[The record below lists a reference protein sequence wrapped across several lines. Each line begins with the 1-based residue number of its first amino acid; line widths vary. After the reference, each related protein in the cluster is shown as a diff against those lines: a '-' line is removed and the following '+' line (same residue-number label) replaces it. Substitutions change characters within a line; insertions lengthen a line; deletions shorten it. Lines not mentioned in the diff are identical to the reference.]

1 MARCVFLCGWLLAL
15 SAGSAYAAP
24 IATHIF
30 PTGGPRG
37 QTVEVTVFG
46 GFDTWPVKVWSSDKS
61 ITAVASKTKG
71 QFAIT
76 IAVDAVPG
84 IYWLRFYDETGAS
97 ALRPFAVST
106 FPECRE
112 VEPNDDAAHAQPIA
126 LPNLVNGQLQKN
138 GDVDLF
144 AVTLKKGQT
153 LVAALDAHFPFRS
166 PMDAV
171 LQIVSKS
178 GFVLEQNHDHRG
190 LDPLIAFTAPDDGTY
205 YVRLFAFPSSPDS
218 SIHFAGGVNSV
229 YRLTLTTEAYADF
242 AFPLAVNREKSASV
256 SVVGWNVPKAALAAV
271 PVVTNEVVW
280 QNVLTPLSRNPIRIR
295 RETHAVIEAPK
306 AETPIPPPFSASGVI
321 SEAGQPAKYRILAK
335 KGTTLQ
341 ITAHGPSLGLAITPA
356 LRLLDAVGKV
366 LQNAQPDNPSN
377 DITLKFG
384 VPADG
389 VYALEVRDL
398 HGSASPRHAFLL
410 RVLVEQ
416 PDFHLALEG
425 DHFTVVPGKPTEI
438 PITVAKT
445 GGFAGDI
452 EVSAVGL
459 PADVK
464 VEVVP
469 SDGKKPIVVKLT
481 TEKVGASVPFQFVG
495 RSKDGKITNRIAEFK
510 MPDFEIATT
519 DIWLTTTATVVVEPP
534 KKKK

>member
-1 MARCVFLCGWLLAL
+1 MTRCVFLCGWLLAW
-15 SAGSAYAAP
+15 SASAYAAP

-37 QTVEVTVFG
+37 QTIEVTVFG
-46 GFDTWPVKVWSSDKS
+46 GFDAWPVKVWTSDKS
-61 ITAVASKTKG
+61 ITATASKTKG

-76 IAVDAVPG
+76 IAADALPG
-84 IYWLRFYDETGAS
+84 IYWLRFYDDTGAS
-97 ALRPFAVST
+97 ALRPFAIST
-106 FPECRE
+106 YPECRE

-178 GFVLEQNHDHRG
+178 GFLLEQNHDHRG
-190 LDPLIAFTAPDDGTY
+190 LDPLIAFIAPDDGTY

-218 SIHFAGGVNSV
+218 SIHFAGGVNYV

-242 AFPLAVNREKSASV
+242 AFPLAVNREKPGSV

-271 PVVTNEVVW
+271 PVVTNDHIW
-280 QNVLTPLSRNPIRIR
+280 QNMLTPIARNSIRVR
-295 RETHAVIEAPK
+295 RESHAVIEALK
-306 AETPIPPPFSASGVI
+306 AETPISPPFSMSGVI
-321 SEAGQPAKYRILAK
+321 AEAGQSAKYRILAK

-341 ITAHGPSLGLAITPA
+341 ITAHSPSLGLAITPA
-356 LRLLDAVGKV
+356 LRVSDATGKV
-366 LQNAQPDNPSN
+366 LQNALPDNPSN
-377 DITLKFG
+377 DVTLKFG

-410 RVLVEQ
+410 RVSVEQ
-416 PDFHLALEG
+416 PDFHLALGG
-425 DHFTVVPGKPTEI
+425 DHFTLVPGKPTEI
-438 PITVAKT
+438 PITVVKT

-481 TEKVGASVPFQFVG
+481 TDKAGASVPFQFVG
-495 RSKDGKITNRIAEFK
+495 RSKDGKIANRVAEFK
-510 MPDFEIATT
+510 MPDFEILTT
-519 DIWLTTTATVVVEPP
+519 DIWLTTTATVAVAEP